1 MPVEFLS
8 DEQAASF
15 ASFQGAPT
23 RDELGKYFFLDDVD
37 REKVVSKRRDHNK
50 LGFAVQLGV
59 VRYLRRFLP
68 DPRQAPVEVVDYLAE
83 QLGIE
88 DSSCIKL
95 YGQRDGT
102 ARTHAGEI
110 EKADGW
116 VDFSETAGE
125 LEKWLFARAYTTG
138 EGPKALFD
146 AAVGELRKR
155 PVLMPGVSA
164 LVRLVARVRD
174 EATNHLWDTL
184 YELLDAEQRHA
195 LLDLLEVPAGSR
207 FSKLER
213 LRRPLAKASGPQ
225 MASALNRA
233 KEIAELGMGEVDVS
247 AVPPRRMAELWRY
260 GMDGKTTL
268 LARHR
273 DERKLA
279 TLLATVVHLNTRSI
293 DDALDLLDFLI
304 ATRLLARAERESAK
318 EKLRTL
324 PQVERASAKLAA
336 AVKALIDATDDEI
349 DAATGEVVRPGL
361 DSVEQV
367 WERIEAAV
375 PRRDL
380 ASALSAIA
388 QLAPAPD
395 SDTDEAW
402 RASLVN
408 RFATV
413 RPFLGEL
420 CSVIKFGASD
430 EAQPVLE
437 ALQSLP
443 ALMGRKYVTADEID
457 TRVLIGSWRRLVL
470 RPAQLEG
477 DRVDWKAY
485 VFCVLEQFH
494 RLLRRRE
501 IYALNSSK
509 WGDPGAKLL
518 QGAAWE
524 AVKPT
529 ALASLRLPERG
540 GEFLTAQAERL
551 DAAYRET
558 AARLPANTQARMGP
572 DARLHLAALEPLPEE
587 PSLVALR
594 VAVEA
599 MMPRVDLPEIL
610 LEVFTWTGTDE
621 AFTSITGGEPRLKD
635 LHISIAALLVAHGCN
650 VGKTPVIGTHRALTR
665 DRLSHVDQT
674 YLRLATYKAANA
686 TLIDAQAAIA
696 LAQAWGGGLVASVDG
711 VRFVVPTATLHA
723 RPNPKYFGRGRG
735 ATWLN
740 MLNDQASGLGGKVV
754 AGTPRDSLH
763 VLDVLYD
770 RDGGK
775 RPETVVTDTA
785 SYSDIVY
792 GLLTLTGFNY
802 APQLADLPDQ
812 KLWRI
817 DTKADYGPFNAVVRG
832 RIDVAKIERNWD
844 GICRVVASIH
854 TGAVRAHDIIR
865 MVARDGRPTPLG
877 DAIAHFGRVPKTLHI
892 LRLADE
898 PEYRRTIKVQS
909 NLQEGRHALARHI
922 FHGKRGHLYQ
932 RYHEGMEDQLGALGL
947 VLNAVVLFNTRYMNA
962 ALDKLRTKGFDVRDE
977 DVARLSPFIRKH
989 INMLGRYSFSL
1000 PEIPG
1005 GLRPLGEPDDVFDEE
1020 DTER

>member
-1 MPVEFLS
+1 MS
-8 DEQAASF
+8 
-15 ASFQGAPT
+15 
-23 RDELGKYFFLDDVD
+23 
-37 REKVVSKRRDHNK
+37 
-50 LGFAVQLGV
+50 
-59 VRYLRRFLP
+59 
-68 DPRQAPVEVVDYLAE
+68 
-83 QLGIE
+83 
-88 DSSCIKL
+88 
-95 YGQRDGT
+95 
-102 ARTHAGEI
+102 
-110 EKADGW
+110 
-116 VDFSETAGE
+116 
-125 LEKWLFARAYTTG
+125 
-138 EGPKALFD
+138 
-146 AAVGELRKR
+146 
-155 PVLMPGVSA
+155 
-164 LVRLVARVRD
+164 
-174 EATNHLWDTL
+174 
-184 YELLDAEQRHA
+184 
-195 LLDLLEVPAGSR
+195 
-207 FSKLER
+207 SKLEW

-225 MASALNRA
+225 MAHALERT

-260 GMDGKTTL
+260 GMDGKAGL
-268 LARHR
+268 LARHG

-304 ATRLLARAERESAK
+304 STRLLARAERENAK

-324 PQVERASAKLAA
+324 PRMERASAKLAA
-336 AVKALIDATDDEI
+336 AVQALIEATSDDVDPE
-349 DAATGEVVRPGL
+349 TGEIVRPGL
-361 DSVEQV
+361 ASVEQV
-367 WERIEAAV
+367 WERIEAVV

-380 ASALSAIA
+380 ASALSAVA
-388 QLAPAPD
+388 ELAPAPD
-395 SDTDEAW
+395 SDADEAW

-413 RPFLGEL
+413 RPFLGQL
-420 CSVIKFGASD
+420 CSVIKFGSSD
-430 EAQPVLE
+430 EARPVLE
-437 ALQSLP
+437 AMRSLP
-443 ALMGRKYVTADEID
+443 TLMGRKYVTADEID
-457 TRVLIGSWRRLVL
+457 TQVLVGSWRRLVL
-470 RPAQLEG
+470 RPTHLEG

-518 QGAAWE
+518 KGAAWE

-529 ALASLRLPERG
+529 ALASLRLPEQG
-540 GEFLTAQAERL
+540 GEFLTTWAERL
-551 DAAYRET
+551 DVAYRQT
-558 AARLPANTQARMGP
+558 AERLPANTQARMGP
-572 DARLHLAALEPLPEE
+572 DERLHLAALEPLPEE

-594 VAVEA
+594 RAVEA
-599 MMPRVDLPEIL
+599 MMPRVDLPEVL
-610 LEVFTWTGTDE
+610 LEVFTWTGADE
-621 AFTSITGGEPRLKD
+621 AFTSITGSEPRLKD
-635 LHISIAALLVAHGCN
+635 LHVSIAALLVAHGCN
-650 VGKTPVIGTHRALTR
+650 VGMTPVIANHKALRR

-686 TLIDAQAAIA
+686 TLIDAQAAIE
-696 LAQAWGGGLVASVDG
+696 LARVWGGGLVASVDG
-711 VRFVVPTATLHA
+711 VRFVVPTTTLHA

-817 DTKADYGPFNAVVRG
+817 DTRADYGPFNAVARG
-832 RIDVAKIERNWD
+832 RVDIAKIERNWGD
-844 GICRVVASIH
+844 ICRVVASIH

-865 MVARDGRPTPLG
+865 MISRDGRPTPLG
-877 DAIAHFGRVPKTLHI
+877 DAIAHFGRIPKTLHI
-892 LRLADE
+892 LRLTDE
-898 PEYRRTIKVQS
+898 PGYRRTIKAQS

-962 ALDKLRTKGFDVRDE
+962 ALDKLRADGFDVRDE

-1000 PEIPG
+1000 PEMPE
-1005 GLRPLGEPDDVFDEE
+1005 GLRPLGDPDSDVDED
-1020 DTER
+1020 DTEK